1 MIPQVFNETDTLE
14 EVLVWGEPGCEAL
27 LGQLLPKPRSLF
39 FSYYE
44 VPEARAEFRRMQA
57 LIESEGVT
65 VTRAKDAVASLLKNK
80 NIGNAPSSMKELKM
94 QLLAKAEELYEVH
107 KEHKVQELEQEGIQ
121 RNLDDVYSQV
131 KRDLFSV
138 LEEDA
143 DAYGEL
149 VAVRLNHLLSL
160 SHDLPLANIFY
171 GRDQTQAL
179 TDKIILS
186 SLRWDIRR
194 PEVNVYKNALLELG
208 YHDSIVPI
216 EQGTIEGGDIAIL
229 GDTCFIGVGA
239 RTSFSAAKEVC
250 RKIGPLLASK
260 GIQIVAVVN
269 KRHEVE
275 AADYDA
281 PTNEHMHIMHLDMFW
296 IPLANHLVMGYGE
309 EVDQRTVIRLTYNSN
324 QLITEE
330 MGSLSAFLA
339 ARGID
344 MINVTREEQEN
355 FATNLLNMGNCT
367 LMVSLSRN
375 KRVIAE
381 LESRG
386 YRIIN
391 AEITKLVNGYGA
403 VHCLTAPVRRKRA
416 SAIQR

>member
-1 MIPQVFNETDTLE
+1 MIPQVYSEVDRLE

-27 LGQLLPKPRSLF
+27 LGQLLPKTRSLF

-57 LIESEGVT
+57 LIEAEGVT
-65 VTRAKDAVASLLKNK
+65 VTRAKDAVASLLKSK
-80 NIGNAPSSMKELKM
+80 SIGNAPSSMRELKG
-94 QLLAKAEELYEVH
+94 QLLAKADELYQLHREN
-107 KEHKVQELEQEGIQ
+107 KVRELEREGIEHG
-121 RNLDDVYSQV
+121 LDTIYAQV
-131 KRDLFSV
+131 KRDLFAV
-138 LEEDA
+138 MEEDA
-143 DAYGEL
+143 DVYGESA
-149 VAVRLNHLLSL
+149 AVRLNYLLSL
-160 SHDLPLANIFY
+160 SHNLPLANIFY

-186 SLRWDIRR
+186 SLRWEIRR
-194 PEVNVYKNALLELG
+194 PEVNIYKEALIELG
-208 YHDSIVPI
+208 YHDSIVPV

-239 RTSFSAAKEVC
+239 RSTFSAAEDVC
-250 RKIGPLLASK
+250 RKIGPLLASQ

-275 AADYDA
+275 AANYDA

-296 IPLANHLVMGYGE
+296 IPLSNRLVMGYGE
-309 EVDQRTVIRLTYNSN
+309 EVDRRTVIRLTCSGD

-330 MGSLSAFLA
+330 LGGLSAFLA
-339 ARGID
+339 AKKID

-386 YRIIN
+386 YRILN

-416 SAIQR
+416 PAGQ